1 MLINM
6 TIQEIQKAL
15 SDNGYIANREI
26 SIAVSGAVNHN
37 IPLLVEGAPGVGK
50 TSLAKAVSEMLDLPL
65 LRVQFYEGLT
75 YDKILYDFD
84 YQKQLLTIE
93 TMRSAFDSHMK
104 GKTLEEA
111 KAAASDVDFY
121 GEEFLIRRPIVEA
134 FSGKKRY
141 VLLLDEIDKSSE
153 EIEYTLLE
161 ALDEYS
167 VTIPQFGPVVCPE
180 DMRPV
185 IILTSNNYRE
195 LSDALRRRCGYL
207 YLEQKSVEEM
217 KEIIMKKAE
226 VNADIATAVAK
237 CMERISRLPIKQVP
251 SIAEAIVWA
260 DYLKSEGTS
269 VSEQSL
275 DDSIFMLV
283 KNQQDREVVKA
294 NISRLTGDGS

>member
-1 MLINM
+1 M
-6 TIQEIQKAL
+6 TIGEIQTGL
-15 SDNGYIANREI
+15 SDYGYIANREI
-26 SIAVSGAVNHN
+26 SIAVSGAINHN
-37 IPLLVEGAPGVGK
+37 IPLLIEGAPGVGK
-50 TSLAKAVSEMLDLPL
+50 TSLAKAISEMLDLPL

-84 YQKQLLTIE
+84 YQRQLLTIE

-111 KAAASDVDFY
+111 RDAASSVDFY

-167 VTIPQFGPVVCPE
+167 VTIPQFGPIVCPI

-185 IILTSNNYRE
+185 IVLTSNNYRE

-207 YLEQKSVEEM
+207 YLEQKTVEEM
-217 KEIIMKKAE
+217 KQIIIKKAE
-226 VNADIATAVAK
+226 VDDAIALAIAN
-237 CMERISRLPIKQVP
+237 CMQKIRQLPLRQVP

-269 VSEQSL
+269 VTKQTL
-275 DDSIFMLV
+275 DDSVFMLI
-283 KNQQDREVVKA
+283 KNQNDRDYVKA
-294 NISRLTGDGS
+294 NLDRLMGT

>member
-1 MLINM
+1 M
-6 TIQEIQKAL
+6 TIKEIQDGL
-15 SDNGYIANREI
+15 SDCGYIANREI
-26 SIAVSGAVNHN
+26 AIAVSGAINHN
-37 IPLLVEGAPGVGK
+37 IPLLVEGFPGTGK
-50 TSLAKAVSEMLDLPL
+50 TSIAKAVSAMMGLPL

-75 YDKILYDFD
+75 YDKILYDYD

-93 TMRSAFDSHMK
+93 TMRSALDSQMK

-111 KAAASDVDFY
+111 RDAASSIDFY
-121 GEEFLIRRPIVEA
+121 GEDFLIRRPIVKA
-134 FSGKKRY
+134 FSGEARY
-141 VLLLDEIDKSSE
+141 VLLLDEIDKASE

-180 DMRPV
+180 DKRPV

-207 YLEQKSVEEM
+207 YLDPKTVEET
-217 KEIIMKKAE
+217 KEIIIRKAGVDE
-226 VNADIATAVAK
+226 SIALAVAK
-237 CMERISRLPIKQVP
+237 CMENIRALPMRQMP

-260 DYLKSEGTS
+260 DYLKSEGPSGITK
-269 VSEQSL
+269 ETL

-283 KNQQDREVVKA
+283 KNRADRDVVKA
-294 NISRLTGDGS
+294 NIKRIL